1 MDVNVLRIMVTR
13 RYLYLLCL
21 AFISCLGA
29 LTPLNAQQNPH
40 KIGLVLSGGGARGAS
55 HIGVLKVFEQE
66 RIPIHCIAA
75 TSFGSLVG
83 GLYSL
88 GYSATDIERIFSDQ
102 DWNIIFS
109 DAPQRRLTRLLERG
123 NARYQAQIS
132 FRGWSPELPT
142 GLLEG
147 QRLTEVLD
155 KLITGRLLQAEYDF
169 DKLPIPF
176 RAVATNLIDGKAYVF
191 QKGSMTEALRASMSI
206 PLLFT
211 PLEKDGMLLVDG
223 GLVNNLPVDI
233 VKAMGAD
240 IIIAVDA
247 TSPLLPLDKLRTFVN
262 VIDQSISLQME
273 QNIQES
279 RKQATIL
286 LKPDLEKFTNSD
298 YEKFSEIVKQ
308 GEDEAKR
315 LLPELKALAAG
326 VAPLPHSPPAA
337 SATPVIHAI
346 FFRGL
351 KQIGSYQLRTSVR
364 IHPGESADPS
374 KMAATVERLYA
385 TRLFDSVTY
394 TLEPVGE
401 NRYDLIFNTKEAPM
415 NTLGASLRY
424 DDSYNFVALA
434 EFTARQ
440 LFNSPSTATV
450 STQFGGL
457 EDHFASLR
465 LSPPQAQFLF
475 LEPRVE
481 ARRLERLDIREQ
493 ETVDQFTDKRE
504 GGQLVIGATIL
515 RQLEISGGYRAE
527 RARISGGSPPNRMAE
542 STVLAGLTFR
552 LNRDSLDLPVFP
564 RSGMLL
570 RAQFDK
576 RSTALGSDLDYSKLQ
591 IDWQRYF
598 SVSANSTF
606 QISATAG
613 YSHGPVPFYDLFYVG
628 GYSFSERAS
637 RPFLGLDRDELLA
650 SQIGVFSASYRRQIL
665 NKPLGFVKRGFLTGT
680 YNGVFSSTRQAS
692 PYDFDLLHGMGVGLA
707 LDTMIGPMRA
717 AGGWSEAG
725 RFHFY
730 ISIGPSF

>member
-1 MDVNVLRIMVTR
+1 MDVNVFRIMAR
-13 RYLYLLCL
+13 RKYLHLLCL
-21 AFISCLGA
+21 ACISFIGA
-29 LTPLNAQQNPH
+29 LAPLSAQQNPH
-40 KIGLVLSGGGARGAS
+40 KIGLVLSGGGVRGAA

-88 GYSATDIERIFSDQ
+88 GYSAADIERIFSDQ
-102 DWNIIFS
+102 DWDSIFS

-132 FRGWSPELPT
+132 FRDWNPELPT

-147 QRLTEVLD
+147 QRLTVVLD

-169 DKLPIPF
+169 DRLPIPF

-191 QKGSMTEALRASMSI
+191 RKGSMTEALRASMSI

-223 GLVNNLPVDI
+223 GLANNLPANV

-240 IIIAVDA
+240 IIIAVDV
-247 TSPLLPLDKLRTFVN
+247 TSPLLPLGKVRTFVN

-273 QNIQES
+273 QNVQES
-279 RKQATIL
+279 RKLATIL
-286 LKPDLEKFTNSD
+286 LKPDLGKYANSD
-298 YEKFSEIVKQ
+298 YEKFPEIVKQ

-315 LLPELKALAAG
+315 RLPELKALVAG
-326 VAPLPHSPPAA
+326 IAPLPHSPTAA
-337 SATPVIHAI
+337 GATPLIHAI

-351 KQIGSYQLRTSVR
+351 KQIGSYQLRTSIRV
-364 IHPGESADPS
+364 HSGESVDPS
-374 KMAATVERLYA
+374 KIAADIERLYA

-394 TLEPVGE
+394 TLDSVGE

-424 DDSYNFVALA
+424 DNDYNFVALA

-450 STQFGGL
+450 SSQFGGL

-465 LSPPQAQFLF
+465 LSPPQAQFF
-475 LEPRVE
+475 YLEPRVE
-481 ARRLERLDIREQ
+481 ARSLERLDIRNQ
-493 ETVDQFTDKRE
+493 ELVDQFTDRRE
-504 GGQLVIGATIL
+504 AGQLLIGATIFS
-515 RQLEISGGYRAE
+515 QLEVSGGYRAE
-527 RARISGGSPPNRMAE
+527 RARISGGSPPNRQAG

-552 LNRDSLDLPVFP
+552 LNRDSLDLAVFP

-576 RSTALGSDLDYSKLQ
+576 RSTSLGSDLDCSKLQ
-591 IDWQRYF
+591 IDWQRYV
-598 SVSANSTF
+598 SVSDNSTF
-606 QISATAG
+606 QFSATAG
-613 YSHGPVPFYDLFYVG
+613 YSRGPVPFFDLFFVG

-637 RPFLGLDRDELLA
+637 RQFLGLDRDELLA
-650 SQIGVFSASYRRQIL
+650 RQMGIFSASYRRQIL

-680 YNGVFSSTRQAS
+680 YNGVLSSTRQAS

-707 LDTMIGPMRA
+707 LDTMVGPMRA

-725 RFHFY
+725 RLHFY
-730 ISIGPSF
+730 ISIGPTF